1 MRIPMSRRSSAADD
15 ASPKTADPSEP
26 PRHVAIIMDGNGRWA
41 TRRGLPRIAGHKR
54 GINSVRKITRHAKA
68 RGVKYLTLFAFS
80 TENWLRPKEE
90 VHGLF
95 DLFRYYMRRECRT
108 LAREGVR
115 VRFIGDS
122 TEMPEDIQSMMVEAE
137 EMTAAGEEMTL
148 VVALNYGARAEIA
161 RAARRLAA
169 QVADGD
175 LAVEDIDD
183 AALAAEMTTAEFPD
197 PDLIVRTSGEQRLSN
212 FLLWQAAYS
221 EFLFVDSHWPDFDE
235 QSFDECLARYERR
248 DRRFGG
254 LRKSG

>member
-1 MRIPMSRRSSAADD
+1 M
-15 ASPKTADPSEP
+15 TADGGGGP

-54 GINSVRKITRHAKA
+54 GINSVRKITRHAKL
-68 RGVKYLTLFAFS
+68 RGVRYLTLFAFS

-115 VRFIGDS
+115 ARFIGDRS
-122 TEMPEDIQSMMVEAE
+122 ELPEDIRSMMAEAE
-137 EMTAAGEEMTL
+137 EMTAGGEEMTL

-161 RAARRLAA
+161 QAARRLAGR
-169 QVADGD
+169 VAEGTLDPG
-175 LAVEDIDD
+175 DIDD
-183 AALAAEMTTAEFPD
+183 ALLSAEMNTAGFPD
-197 PDLIVRTSGEQRLSN
+197 PDLIIRTSGEQRLSN

-221 EFLFVDSHWPDFDE
+221 EFLFVDDHWPDFDE
-235 QSFDECLARYERR
+235 QSFDDCLDRYARR
-248 DRRFGG
+248 DRRYGG

>member
-1 MRIPMSRRSSAADD
+1 MRRLMTGRKAQPAD
-15 ASPKTADPSEP
+15 AVPKTAEP
-26 PRHVAIIMDGNGRWA
+26 RALPGHVAIIMDGNGRWA
-41 TRRGLPRIAGHKR
+41 TQRGLPRIAGHKR
-54 GINSVRKITRHAKA
+54 GINSVRKITRHAKV

-115 VRFIGDS
+115 IRFIGDPS
-122 TEMPEDIQSMMVEAE
+122 ELPADIQSMIVESEAL
-137 EMTAAGEEMTL
+137 TAAGNAMTL
-148 VVALNYGARAEIA
+148 IVALNYGSRAEIVTA
-161 RAARRLAA
+161 TQRLAA
-169 QVADGD
+169 RVAAGE
-175 LAVEDIDD
+175 LAAEDIDD
-183 AALAAEMTTAEFPD
+183 RMLSMQMNTAEFPD
-197 PDLIVRTSGEQRLSN
+197 PDLIIRTSGEQRLSN

-235 QSFDECLARYERR
+235 ESLDDCISLYCDR